1 MTNHEIG
8 EGTDKI
14 LSSIPKFDYP
24 QLLALVRN
32 DAQMIE
38 LYNKTESNYEKLHLY
53 RILFDKEDAGVE
65 SDVVKKFINEA
76 FHIENDYIYQLNP
89 REFQT
94 VPHFVIEQ
102 CNQYVSALAQR

>member
-1 MTNHEIG
+1 MTRQEIQDG
-8 EGTDKI
+8 CNEI
-14 LSSIPKFDYP
+14 SALIPEFDY
-24 QLLALVRN
+24 QTLLELISS
-32 DAQMIE
+32 DQQMVD
-38 LYNKTESNYEKLHLY
+38 LYNATISNYEKLHLY
-53 RILFDKEDAGVE
+53 RILFDGKDDGVE

-102 CNQYVSALAQR
+102 CNQYVAALP